1 MSRSLIIYSQP
12 LLLITPLSAFWLRY
26 IPDGRSHTFFY
37 FLFLSPFF
45 LCLLFALHHYQLI
58 KWREEEGD
66 LEKKKRFGTI
76 AQH

>member
-26 IPDGRSHTFFY
+26 IPDGRSHIFFY